1 MTHAIP
7 TNDPKNARP
16 RLLAASFAVGMAAL
30 VFGAAPAE
38 AGSEF
43 KNGFE
48 DELGRIVAHHVA
60 AVGHAVIAAPLIV
73 HGGRYHAPPR
83 YRPLPPPARYH
94 GHAPRGRAHG
104 HYKHRRGH
112 DHYRGRRHA
121 ARPARVTV
129 IKEYGG
135 RDRGHRRGRHHR

>member
-7 TNDPKNARP
+7 THDRKLPRT
-16 RLLAASFAVGMAAL
+16 RLLGSAFAIGLAAL
-30 VFGAAPAE
+30 ALGAAPAS

-60 AVGHAVIAAPLIV
+60 AVGHAVLAAPLIV
-73 HGGRYHAPPR
+73 HHSRYHAPPR
-83 YRPLPPPARYH
+83 YRPLPPPVAHHAHAAR
-94 GHAPRGRAHG
+94 
-104 HYKHRRGH
+104 RRGH
-112 DHYRGRRHA
+112 DRHGHLRRHRHHRGCRHA

-129 IKEYGG
+129 IEQYGRG
-135 RDRGHRRGRHHR
+135 GHRADRRHR